1 MKSNYQLLDSG
12 HFLKLEQ
19 VGPYRVVR
27 PSPCAVWEPTL
38 SKKEWE
44 DNDAEFK
51 RFSDGN
57 GEWTVHNPKIKEP
70 WGIDIEGIAFNLKL
84 TGFGHLGIFSEQQK
98 NWLQIR
104 EAVGTRVKNKSS
116 IQVLNLFAYTGGA
129 TLFAAAAGAEV
140 THLDA
145 SKSSVAWA
153 RENAKSSS
161 LEAKPIRW
169 IIDDV
174 QEFVKKEIRR
184 EKKYQGIILDP
195 PSYGRGHNSQVWS
208 IEKHLMPLLKDL
220 QKLMANDFAF
230 MLLSAHSPGYTA
242 ISLENQL
249 RQACFNVKGA
259 QHYDSGEMFIVDKQG
274 QRLPSGAY
282 CFVHVK

>member
-12 HFLKLEQ
+12 NFLKLEQ
-19 VGPYRVVR
+19 VGPFRIVR

-38 SKKEWE
+38 AKSEWQ
-44 DNDAEFK
+44 NTDAEFK
-51 RFSDGN
+51 RFADGN
-57 GEWTVHNPKIKEP
+57 GEWSVNNSKIRES
-70 WGIDIEGIAFNLKL
+70 WVIDVDGIAFNLKL
-84 TGFGHLGIFSEQQK
+84 TAFGHLGIFAEQRK

-104 EAVGTRVKNKSS
+104 EIIGSNLKKKSS
-116 IQVLNLFAYTGGA
+116 LQVLNLFAYTGGS

-161 LEAKPIRW
+161 LETKPIRW

-184 EKKYQGIILDP
+184 EKKYHGIILDP
-195 PSYGRGHNSQVWS
+195 PSYGRGHQNQVWN
-208 IEKHLMPLLKDL
+208 IEKDLLPLLKDL
-220 QKLMANDFAF
+220 QKLAADDFAF
-230 MLLSAHSPGYTA
+230 MLLSGHSPGYTA

-249 RQACFNVKGA
+249 RQTCAKVKGTH
-259 QHYDSGEMFIVDKQG
+259 HYDSGEMFIVDKQG
-274 QRLPSGAY
+274 QPLPSGTY
-282 CFVHVK
+282 CLFQVK